1 MGIRHR
7 RGVPF
12 FLKPNTMS
20 LPTYHVLHLS
30 SIIVLLGYTFYAFAA
45 PAETRKRVAM
55 ITGVAALLT
64 LISGFAMLGK
74 LHLGFPGWVAVK
86 LVCWL
91 GLSVMVSFAYRKR
104 AQADA
109 FMLVALVLAITAV
122 AMVFVRPF

>member
-1 MGIRHR
+1 MK
-7 RGVPF
+7 
-12 FLKPNTMS
+12 LT
-20 LPTYHVLHLS
+20 TYHVLHLS

-45 PAETRKRVAM
+45 PAETRKRVVM

-64 LISGFAMLGK
+64 LITGFVMLGK
-74 LHLGFPGWVAVK
+74 LHLGFPGWIVVK

-91 GLSVMVSFAYRKR
+91 GLSVMVSFAYRRR

-109 FMLVALVLAITAV
+109 FMIIALVLAITAV

>member
-1 MGIRHR
+1 MN
-7 RGVPF
+7 VA
-12 FLKPNTMS
+12 
-20 LPTYHVLHLS
+20 TYHVLHLS
-30 SIIVLLGYTFYAFAA
+30 SIIVLVGYTFYAFAA
-45 PAETRKRVAM
+45 PAETRKRVVM

-91 GLSVMVSFAYRKR
+91 GLSVMVSFAYRRR

-109 FMLVALVLAITAV
+109 FMLIALVLAITAV